1 MQSFE
6 DRIVMVKAVSFE
18 DAEKSLLPEFKEY
31 GMPYLN
37 PDGLMVW
44 WALERILDVYEV
56 GDEKISP
63 QGIEVFFSFSSKAH
77 KASIHAE
84 A

>member
-1 MQSFE
+1 
-6 DRIVMVKAVSFE
+6 MVKAVSFE
-18 DAEKSLLPEFKEY
+18 DAEKRLLPEFKEY

-37 PDGLMVW
+37 PDGLMVR

-63 QGIEVFFSFSSKAH
+63 QGIEVFSALAQRRIKPQYMQ
-77 KASIHAE
+77 KPKGKK
-84 A
+84 